1 MNAYSVSSWHAV
13 RRALLWLLLA
23 VLACVLLL
31 AAAEVASAQC
41 VQNPTG
47 ETAVGLQNQSSYYL
61 LFFIDG
67 VRMDGV
73 PSGDRSIYFVVEAG
87 EHVLRAEAV
96 INGETVSAIRKA
108 DIPEGKVCTWTVT
121 DPPSKAG
128 ESQKEFQ
135 DSIRGAPRRDS
146 ARLEGQRR

>member
-1 MNAYSVSSWHAV
+1 MNAHSVSSWHAV
-13 RRALLWLLLA
+13 RRALLWLLMA

-73 PSGDRSIYFVVEAG
+73 PSGDRSVFFVVDAG

-108 DIPEGKVCTWTVT
+108 DIPEGNVCTWTVT

-128 ESQKEFQ
+128 SPLKEFQ
-135 DSIRGAPRRDS
+135 DSIRGAPKREPAARR
-146 ARLEGQRR
+146 ERR